1 MNGNVCCGVES
12 ALLQLFAKLYA
23 KSYNKQ
29 RKNVYKEFLGGI
41 LIMTVKIGIN
51 GFGRI
56 GRLAFRRIL
65 ELKDT
70 ADDIEVVAINDLT
83 NPAMLAYLLKYDSTH
98 GTLPVDV
105 SADED
110 GIIVDGKKIRVYAE
124 RNAADLKWVANDGVE
139 IVLESTGFYTSAEKS
154 QAHLDAGAKK
164 VLISAPAGNIPTVVY
179 GVNQDTL
186 TADDH
191 IVSAGSCTT
200 QSLAPLANALDKEFG
215 IEIGLMTT
223 VHAFTSTQMIL
234 DGPKGSKFRS
244 NRTASANTIPHSTGA
259 AKAIGLVVPSVA
271 GKLDGHAQRV
281 AVVDGSVTELTT
293 VLSKTVTAEEVNE
306 AVKKY
311 TNDSFGVNEDEIV
324 SSDIIGDTHGAV
336 FDPTLTKVITVG
348 DKQLVQTAAWYDNEY
363 GFTSNMIRTLLHL
376 ATL

>member
-1 MNGNVCCGVES
+1 
-12 ALLQLFAKLYA
+12 
-23 KSYNKQ
+23 
-29 RKNVYKEFLGGI
+29 
-41 LIMTVKIGIN
+41 MTVKIGIN

-56 GRLAFRRIL
+56 GRLAFRRIM
-65 ELKDT
+65 ELQGT

-98 GTLPVDV
+98 GTLDAEV
-105 SADED
+105 SADET
-110 GIIVDGKKIRVYAE
+110 GIIVNGRHITVYAE
-124 RNAADLKWVANDGVE
+124 RNAADLKWVSNDGVE

-164 VLISAPAGNIPTVVY
+164 VLVSAPAGDVPTVVY
-179 GVNQDTL
+179 GVNQDVL
-186 TADDH
+186 NAEDK

-200 QSLAPLANALDKEFG
+200 QSLAPLANALNAEFG
-215 IEIGLMTT
+215 IELGLMTT

-234 DGPKGSKFRS
+234 DGPKGKKARS
-244 NRTASANTIPHSTGA
+244 NRSASVNTIPHSTGA
-259 AKAIGLVVPSVA
+259 AKAIGLVVPELK

-281 AVVDGSVTELTT
+281 GVVDGSITELTT
-293 VLSKTVTAEEVNE
+293 VLSKTVTVEEINA

-311 TNDSFGVNEDEIV
+311 ETPSFGYNGDEIV

-336 FDPTLTKVITVG
+336 FDPTLTKIITVG

-363 GFTSNMIRTLLHL
+363 GFTSNMVRTLLHL
-376 ATL
+376 AEL